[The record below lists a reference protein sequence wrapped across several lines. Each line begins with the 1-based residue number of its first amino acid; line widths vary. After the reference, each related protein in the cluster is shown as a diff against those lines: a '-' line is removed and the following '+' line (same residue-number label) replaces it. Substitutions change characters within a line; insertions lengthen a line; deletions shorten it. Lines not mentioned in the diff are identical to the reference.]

1 MNKKI
6 FYLLFSLMVASS
18 LGCTRTSERHADA
31 QSHFQ
36 GSSARQGK
44 IIFTHYCAPC
54 HGESG
59 DGFGKNFSYELKP
72 QPPDFTTADF
82 LNNRDDELLYLAIS
96 QGSAALGKSNLCP
109 GWGKTFHREEI
120 ECTIQYIK
128 ELNKQAKADAGE

>member
-1 MNKKI
+1 MQKKT
-6 FYLLFSLMVASS
+6 FFFLLALIISIGF
-18 LGCTRTSERHADA
+18 GCAKTSERHADA
-31 QSHFQ
+31 QIHFQ
-36 GSSARQGK
+36 SSSVRQGK

-96 QGSAALGKSNLCP
+96 QGSAALGKSNL
-109 GWGKTFHREEI
+109 W
-120 ECTIQYIK
+120 
-128 ELNKQAKADAGE
+128 L